1 MKEQTMTN
9 NQFLFRF
16 KDVAERQAFKL
27 EAVKL
32 NKSMNELLGEIV
44 GRYLKETKRAS

>member
-1 MKEQTMTN
+1 MTN

-16 KDVAERQAFKL
+16 KSLDEKAFKIL
-27 EAVKL
+27 ATQM

-44 GRYLKETKRAS
+44 VQFILKETKKAS

>member
-1 MKEQTMTN
+1 MKEQTMNN

-16 KDVAERQAFKL
+16 KDVAQRQAFKL

-44 GRYLKETKRAS
+44 DRYFKEIKRAS

>member
-1 MKEQTMTN
+1 MTN

-16 KDVAERQAFKL
+16 KDIAQRQAFKL

-32 NKSMNELLGEIV
+32 NKSMNELLAEIV
-44 GRYLKETKRAS
+44 ERYFKETKRAS

>member
-1 MKEQTMTN
+1 MTN

-16 KDVAERQAFKL
+16 KDVAQRQAFKL

-32 NKSMNELLGEIV
+32 NKSMNELLAEIV
-44 GRYLKETKRAS
+44 ERYFKETKRAS

>member
-1 MKEQTMTN
+1 MTN

-16 KDVAERQAFKL
+16 KSLDEKNAFKII
-27 EAVKL
+27 ATQM

-44 GRYLKETKRAS
+44 IQFMEETKRAS